1 MTPRPPPPFQ
11 ATQVVCTG
19 VPAGTGGSYQPNVLA
34 LKPLLSERVGVMW
47 QHPTPPVCIL
57 LCWRT
62 DRHFSPGPTLRHLCT
77 DGHAQLKRGTLSF
90 LVLSHILPRTKTL
103 CSDSGCPAPES
114 GLALPPDLRKRRG
127 GRRPHTKISSI
138 PGYKFQGRARL
149 PCELQRAGHKDK
161 SPGHQPVSRG
171 NLHQRESVS

>member
-1 MTPRPPPPFQ
+1 MKELESCGGIPPRRSASCFAGGQ
-11 ATQVVCTG
+11 TG
-19 VPAGTGGSYQPNVLA
+19 ISHRVPLCA
-34 LKPLLSERVGVMW
+34 L
-47 QHPTPPVCIL
+47 
-57 LCWRT
+57 
-62 DRHFSPGPTLRHLCT
+62 HLCT

-114 GLALPPDLRKRRG
+114 GLALLPDLRKRRG

-138 PGYKFQGRARL
+138 PGYKFQGRARW